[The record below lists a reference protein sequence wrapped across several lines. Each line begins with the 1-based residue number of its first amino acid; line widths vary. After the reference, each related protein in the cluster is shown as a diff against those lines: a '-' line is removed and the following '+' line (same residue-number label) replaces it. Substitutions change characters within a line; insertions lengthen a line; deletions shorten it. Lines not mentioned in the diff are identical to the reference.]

1 MITMMMMLF
10 TKKIIL
16 RSQGQAL
23 SLNQEIRD
31 SESNTPEKEQDR
43 DVQ

>member
-1 MITMMMMLF
+1 MLF

-23 SLNQEIRD
+23 SLNQKIRD
-31 SESNTPEKEQDR
+31 SDSNTPEKEQDR